1 MLAIGRTI
9 GALFPA
15 AEKTYLFSNTSRRAS
30 LHLDSIQWV
39 LRTLSQEKVAEAW
52 FWSHMNV
59 FPWWKMRQAALPR
72 GAWDEDTS
80 PFTFNELIVHIYAEY
95 NKLLE
100 SG

>member
-1 MLAIGRTI
+1 
-9 GALFPA
+9 
-15 AEKTYLFSNTSRRAS
+15 
-30 LHLDSIQWV
+30 
-39 LRTLSQEKVAEAW
+39 
-52 FWSHMNV
+52 
-59 FPWWKMRQAALPR
+59 MRQAALPR